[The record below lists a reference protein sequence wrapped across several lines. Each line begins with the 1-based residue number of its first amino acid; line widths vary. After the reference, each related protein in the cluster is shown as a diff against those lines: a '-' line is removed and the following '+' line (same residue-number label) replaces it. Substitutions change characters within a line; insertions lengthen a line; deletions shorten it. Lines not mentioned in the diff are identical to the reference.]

1 MAGLY
6 GDLSVMSLA
15 DVLIWL
21 GNREQ
26 SGVLALRQDN
36 AFKEIEIEAGRVVR
50 CASSLPRERLGQ
62 FLLAGGHVTE
72 TQLQRAYQ
80 AQEETQVLLGRILVM
95 IGLVPEPQVAAVL
108 AEKIRETVLESIR
121 HVRGEFRFDQRPP
134 DRRRPEVDAA
144 VHLVEIHRLAAARAA
159 RWEVIH
165 RVIPSVHVGFSVDE
179 RAWPVGRPM
188 DALTQ
193 RLLLLAKTGLTV
205 EAMLGEVQVP
215 EFAIFDQLASL
226 LELGVIDA
234 RSPASVDPQ
243 RVPPGHAAPTH
254 EGGPIDPDVDLFGLI
269 DAPPK
274 GADPLVADPPL
285 DEFDRELERALKV
298 ARRSQPPPPP
308 APSGPQAPAG
318 VAPSGLLGPPSPA
331 SGPLLSSGPSPASG
345 PLLSS
350 GPAPAS
356 GPLGVGGGTGPLGG
370 RRESRPSDA
379 ATRGAPSQRPTRTA
393 EQRDVLV
400 AMVPQHALP
409 LEALLSMVQSAR
421 ERYVLSSID
430 GARNV
435 GEILQVIPMPAD
447 EALDAFESLART
459 GLIVMGG

>member
-1 MAGLY
+1 VAGLY

-26 SGVLALRQDN
+26 SGVIALRQDN

-159 RWEVIH
+159 RWEVIQ
-165 RVIPSVHVGFSVDE
+165 RVIPSIHVGFSVDE

-243 RVPPGHAAPTH
+243 RVPPGRAATTN
-254 EGGPIDPDVDLFGLI
+254 EGGPVDLDVDLFGLI

-285 DEFDRELERALKV
+285 DEFDRELKRALKV

-308 APSGPQAPAG
+308 AASGPEAPAG
-318 VAPSGLLGPPSPA
+318 VAPSGLLGPPGPPA
-331 SGPLLSSGPSPASG
+331 PPGPSSGGPPPGGPPSG
-345 PLLSS
+345 GVRRES
-350 GPAPAS
+350 GPA
-356 GPLGVGGGTGPLGG
+356 
-370 RRESRPSDA
+370 DA
-379 ATRGAPSQRPTRTA
+379 APRGAPSQRPARTV

-447 EALDAFESLART
+447 DALDAFESLART